1 MANTSALTEKSF
13 GLMVLKPKGKGNAMK
28 ISRIRIADTEADFD
42 EARALGRNYL
52 NWLLKTY
59 PELREPILAYFD
71 PVEYAQ
77 TLAALPVVH
86 ARPKGA
92 VLLAD
97 LGGTA
102 VGCVMYLEMQ
112 PGTAEVKRLFVD
124 EAGRGH
130 GLGRKLLE
138 AMFEQMRRDGY
149 QKVRFMSSHFLTH
162 ARKLYETV
170 GFQDMPLPD
179 DYPDEY
185 RDLDYFMERS
195 L

>member
-1 MANTSALTEKSF
+1 
-13 GLMVLKPKGKGNAMK
+13 MVFRSDGEGPAMK
-28 ISRIRIADTEADFD
+28 TSRIRLAETEADFD
-42 EARALGRNYL
+42 EARVLGRTYL
-52 NWLLKTY
+52 DWMLKVH
-59 PELREPILAYFD
+59 PELREPILAFFD
-71 PVEYAQ
+71 PVEYEQ

-97 LGGTA
+97 LGGSS

-130 GLGRKLLE
+130 GLGHKLLE
-138 AMFEQMRRDGY
+138 AMFDQMRGDGY
-149 QKVRFMSSHFLTH
+149 QKVRFMSAYFLTH
-162 ARKLYETV
+162 ARKLYESV
-170 GFQDMPLPD
+170 GFQDVPLPD

-185 RDLDYFMERS
+185 RDMDYFMERS

>member
-1 MANTSALTEKSF
+1 MAHTSALTEKSF
-13 GLMVLKPKGKGNAMK
+13 GSMVYRPKGEGPALK
-28 ISRIRIADTEADFD
+28 ISRIRLDDTEADFD
-42 EARALGRNYL
+42 EARALGRSYVD
-52 NWLLKTY
+52 WLLKVY
-59 PELREPILAYFD
+59 PELREPILVFFD

-97 LGGTA
+97 LGGSA
-102 VGCVMYLEMQ
+102 VGCVMYLELE
-112 PGTAEVKRLFVD
+112 PGIAEIKRLFVD

-138 AMFEQMRRDGY
+138 AMFDQMRGDGY
-149 QKVRFMSSHFLTH
+149 QKVRFMSSYFLTH

-170 GFQDMPLPD
+170 GFEDMPLPG

-185 RDLDYFMERS
+185 RDLDYFMER
-195 L
+195 LL

>member
-1 MANTSALTEKSF
+1 
-13 GLMVLKPKGKGNAMK
+13 MVLKPKGKGPAMK
-28 ISRIRIADTEADFD
+28 ISRIRLADTEADFD
-42 EARALGRNYL
+42 EARALGRTYL
-52 NWLLKTY
+52 AWLLKTY
-59 PELREPILAYFD
+59 PEQREPILAFYD
-71 PVEYAQ
+71 PVDYEQ
-77 TLAALPVVH
+77 TLAELPVVH

-112 PGTAEVKRLFVD
+112 PGTAEVMRLFVD

-138 AMFEQMRRDGY
+138 AMFDQMRRDGY
-149 QKVRFMSSHFLTH
+149 QKVRFMSAHFLTH

-170 GFQDMPLPD
+170 GFQYMPLPD

>member
-1 MANTSALTEKSF
+1 
-13 GLMVLKPKGKGNAMK
+13 MK
-28 ISRIRIADTEADFD
+28 ISRIRLADTEADFD
-42 EARALGRNYL
+42 EARALGRSYVD
-52 NWLLKTY
+52 WLLKVY
-59 PELREPILAYFD
+59 PEMREPILAFFD
-71 PVEYAQ
+71 PVEYEQ
-77 TLAALPVVH
+77 TLAALPIVH

-97 LGGTA
+97 LSGSA
-102 VGCVMYLEMQ
+102 VGCVMYLEME
-112 PGTAEVKRLFVD
+112 PGIAEIKRLFVD

-138 AMFEQMRRDGY
+138 AMFDQMRGDGY
-149 QKVRFMSSHFLTH
+149 QQVRFMSAHFLTH
-162 ARKLYETV
+162 ARKLYESV
-170 GFQDMPLPD
+170 GFQDMPMPD

>member
-1 MANTSALTEKSF
+1 
-13 GLMVLKPKGKGNAMK
+13 MK
-28 ISRIRIADTEADFD
+28 ISRIRLADTEADFD
-42 EARALGRNYL
+42 EARALGRI
-52 NWLLKTY
+52 WVDWQLKVY

-97 LGGTA
+97 LGGSA
-102 VGCVMYLEMQ
+102 VGCVMYLEFE
-112 PGTAEVKRLFVD
+112 PGIAEVKRLFVD

-138 AMFEQMRRDGY
+138 AMFDQMRGDGY
-149 QKVRFMSSHFLTH
+149 QKVRFMSAHFLTH
-162 ARKLYETV
+162 ARKLYESV

-185 RDLDYFMERS
+185 RDLDYFMER
-195 L
+195 LL

>member
-1 MANTSALTEKSF
+1 
-13 GLMVLKPKGKGNAMK
+13 MK
-28 ISRIRIADTEADFD
+28 ISRIRLAVTEADFD
-42 EARALGRNYL
+42 EARALGRSWVD
-52 NWLLKTY
+52 WLLKVH
-59 PELREPILAYFD
+59 PELREPILAYWD

-97 LGGTA
+97 LGGSA
-102 VGCVMYLEMQ
+102 VGCVMYLELE
-112 PGTAEVKRLFVD
+112 PGIAEVKRLFVD

-138 AMFEQMRRDGY
+138 AMFDQMRGDGH
-149 QKVRFMSSHFLTH
+149 QKVMFSSGHYLTH
-162 ARKLYETV
+162 ARKLYESA
-170 GFQDMPLPD
+170 GFQDMPMPD

>member
-1 MANTSALTEKSF
+1 
-13 GLMVLKPKGKGNAMK
+13 MK
-28 ISRIRIADTEADFD
+28 ISRIRLADTEADFD
-42 EARALGRNYL
+42 EARALGRTYL
-52 NWLLKTY
+52 AWLLKTY
-59 PELREPILAYFD
+59 PEQREPILAFYD
-71 PVEYAQ
+71 PVDYEQ
-77 TLAALPVVH
+77 TLAELPVVH

-112 PGTAEVKRLFVD
+112 PGTAEVMRLFVD

-138 AMFEQMRRDGY
+138 AMFDQMRRDGY
-149 QKVRFMSSHFLTH
+149 QKVRFMSAHFLTH